1 MTPPPRRCP
10 AASGRSPAC
19 PERPACP
26 AGPAATL
33 PRDGAERVVI
43 LALRFVAAAAE
54 TGDAACFDAAF
65 DGAEAAFGPRDG
77 ALLVARAAALLRAL
91 KRDEAEWHFLPPP
104 CRALSPGEAHLLAAL
119 RRRMTGGRDAG
130 TAPLSDAARAA
141 LADLA
146 VPVRAAGL
154 PLFPPATVPAGAPAT
169 LPSGAG
175 P

>member
-10 AASGRSPAC
+10 VSASAASAC

-26 AGPAATL
+26 AGPAAVL
-33 PRDGAERVVI
+33 PRDGAERAVI

-77 ALLVARAAALLRAL
+77 ALLVARAAALVRAL
-91 KRDEAEWHFLPPP
+91 TRDEVDLRFLPPP

-119 RRRMTGGRDAG
+119 RLRVIGGRDACP
-130 TAPLSDAARAA
+130 AELSGAARAA

-154 PLFPPATVPAGAPAT
+154 PLLPPAALRADERAAV
-169 LPSGAG
+169 
-175 P
+175 